1 MLKIILQENSEL
13 FNGRPWN
20 TIFKDALHCYLEYL
34 SYDHR
39 AVTTTDVKVMKS
51 LARI

>member
-1 MLKIILQENSEL
+1 MFKIILQENSEL

-20 TIFKDALHCYLEYL
+20 TIFTDALHCYLEYL

-39 AVTTTDVKVMKS
+39 AVTTTGVKVMKS